1 MKPGSMPSLSRRNF
15 LAAAG
20 AMPLLAL
27 TGIPPVL
34 ADEATELSS
43 ITSKAKPIDE
53 AERKARIA
61 RAQTLMAGHGI
72 GAVLIEPGSSLLYFT
87 AVNWWRSE
95 RLTCAVLP
103 VEGEPCL
110 VTPFFEEPSVRESLG
125 VPAEVRVWQEHEDPV
140 DVVAGFLREKKL
152 LERPIG
158 IEETVRYFVVDGL
171 RKVLPHARLVSA
183 NPVVRG
189 CRMRKSA
196 AEIALMQCASD
207 VTVAAYR
214 WVYPRIEAG
223 MGPQDI
229 GALMSNATQKLGGGE
244 GFNLILLGEA
254 SAYPH
259 GSGKPQ
265 KVVPGEVVLMDCG
278 CNVHGYQSDISRS
291 SCSAASRTM
300 SSARSGTRCTRDSR
314 LHSRRQSPECPPVR
328 SMMPCVATTSHW
340 VTGRTTSCRAS
351 RIAPGT
357 ASAWMDTSRSTWCV
371 AKRLR
376 SPPACVFSDEPGI
389 YIPGKFGIRLEDCF
403 HMTAEGPRWF
413 STPHR
418 PSTNRLTDRINTH
431 PPAKL

>member
-43 ITSKAKPIDE
+43 ITPKAKPIDE

-61 RAQTLMAGHGI
+61 RAHTPMAGHGI

-196 AEIALMQCASD
+196 AEIAQAQKCPEG
-207 VTVAAYR
+207 TV
-214 WVYPRIEAG
+214 
-223 MGPQDI
+223 
-229 GALMSNATQKLGGGE
+229 K
-244 GFNLILLGEA
+244 
-254 SAYPH
+254 
-259 GSGKPQ
+259 
-265 KVVPGEVVLMDCG
+265 
-278 CNVHGYQSDISRS
+278 
-291 SCSAASRTM
+291 
-300 SSARSGTRCTRDSR
+300 SR
-314 LHSRRQSPECPPVR
+314 LHKARLQ
-328 SMMPCVATTSHW
+328 
-340 VTGRTTSCRAS
+340 VTDC
-351 RIAPGT
+351 
-357 ASAWMDTSRSTWCV
+357 M
-371 AKRLR
+371 LR
-376 SPPACVFSDEPGI
+376 WQKKEM
-389 YIPGKFGIRLEDCF
+389 R
-403 HMTAEGPRWF
+403 
-413 STPHR
+413 
-418 PSTNRLTDRINTH
+418 
-431 PPAKL
+431 

>member
-223 MGPQDI
+223 IGPQDI

-291 SCSAASRTM
+291 FVFGGKPNDEQRKVWNEVHKGQQIAFAAAKPGVPAGEVDDAVRRYYQSLGYGPDYKLPGLSHRTGHGIGM
-300 SSARSGTRCTRDSR
+300 DG
-314 LHSRRQSPECPPVR
+314 HEPVNLVR
-328 SMMPCVATTSHW
+328 GEKTPLAAGMC
-340 VTGRTTSCRAS
+340 
-351 RIAPGT
+351 
-357 ASAWMDTSRSTWCV
+357 
-371 AKRLR
+371 
-376 SPPACVFSDEPGI
+376 FSDEPGI

-413 STPHR
+413 STPP
-418 PSTNRLTDRINTH
+418 PSIDQ
-431 PPAKL
+431 PFD

>member
-1 MKPGSMPSLSRRNF
+1 
-15 LAAAG
+15 
-20 AMPLLAL
+20 
-27 TGIPPVL
+27 
-34 ADEATELSS
+34 
-43 ITSKAKPIDE
+43 
-53 AERKARIA
+53 
-61 RAQTLMAGHGI
+61 MAGHGI

-291 SCSAASRTM
+291 FVFGGKPNDEQRKVWNEVHKGQQIAFAA
-300 SSARSGTRCTRDSR
+300 AKPGVPAGEVDDAV
-314 LHSRRQSPECPPVR
+314 RRYYQSLGYGPDYKL
-328 SMMPCVATTSHW
+328 
-340 VTGRTTSCRAS
+340 
-351 RIAPGT
+351 PG
-357 ASAWMDTSRSTWCV
+357 
-371 AKRLR
+371 L
-376 SPPACVFSDEPGI
+376 
-389 YIPGKFGIRLEDCF
+389 
-403 HMTAEGPRWF
+403 
-413 STPHR
+413 
-418 PSTNRLTDRINTH
+418 
-431 PPAKL
+431 